1 MNKFI
6 TIPLAIVFVC
16 SLGANV
22 YFLKNYDEEQL
33 VEETKSTEYIQ
44 SLETELT
51 TVKEALH
58 VVSNN
63 TNMDLNTTSLK
74 EMTSLETAATTFI
87 ERIYNVNPD
96 NYGYVKQEARH
107 LMSKKLF
114 ETLYGAPGIDEQKI
128 NEISEVTDIEV
139 YQHTKD
145 KQAFVKYKLY
155 TKQISSNYEIEENH
169 MMILYF
175 TTKNGE
181 LIVEAIEA
189 VSDMGAI

>member
-6 TIPLAIVFVC
+6 AVPLAIVFVC
-16 SLGANV
+16 SIGVNV

-33 VEETKSTEYIQ
+33 VEEAKNTDYIQ

-63 TNMDLNTTSLK
+63 TNINLNTASLE

-96 NYGYVKQEARH
+96 NYGYVKQEARK
-107 LMSKKLF
+107 LMSKTLF
-114 ETLYGAPGIDEQKI
+114 ETLYGGPGIDEKKI

-155 TKQISSNYEIEENH
+155 TKQLSSNYETEEDY